1 MAREPQS
8 PHHPT
13 DPAPAFAPL
22 ARRDWSAILV
32 LLGFVALNFY
42 LWSLPISQLL
52 LFLISLPLSAAAF
65 AAFLRYAM
73 RE

>member
-1 MAREPQS
+1 
-8 PHHPT
+8 
-13 DPAPAFAPL
+13 
-22 ARRDWSAILV
+22 V